1 MEGRY
6 RLLGWVAIAEEIRQ
20 DQSFLQATAFMFATL
35 IHYKILALDSKRVSL
50 SVFLLPKNQSRQLL
64 KLYVIINYLSSLWR
78 NDCRIAGYSQVTQL
92 PFVLRAQH

>member
-6 RLLGWVAIAEEIRQ
+6 RLLCWVAIAEEIRQ

-50 SVFLLPKNQSRQLL
+50 SVFLQQK
-64 KLYVIINYLSSLWR
+64 INPDNY
-78 NDCRIAGYSQVTQL
+78 
-92 PFVLRAQH
+92 